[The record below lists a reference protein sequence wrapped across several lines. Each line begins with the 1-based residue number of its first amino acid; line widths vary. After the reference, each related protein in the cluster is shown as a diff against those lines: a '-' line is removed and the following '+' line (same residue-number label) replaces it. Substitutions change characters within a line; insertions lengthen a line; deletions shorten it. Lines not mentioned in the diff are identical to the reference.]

1 MEGIKRES
9 LDTTFWNRNDYMPST
24 SDVILRTDSVIT
36 SFDFLIFAHQE
47 IIALIFEQLPWPTAP
62 GQNSG

>member
-36 SFDFLIFAHQE
+36 SFDFLILAHQE
-47 IIALIFEQLPWPTAP
+47 IIALIFGQLPWPTAP
-62 GQNSG
+62 GRNSG